1 VLTDKSLFGNV
12 SGIGDAD
19 DVRLLLLIIII
30 IIAEKY
36 Y

>member
-36 Y
+36 